1 MTPEVFFCVGAG
13 AALVIGIGVLVYAI
27 RKQDGLSIAAS
38 GSWSLAAGIY
48 LLFAG
53 ASHYGYRLSW
63 LVAKLWGF

>member
-1 MTPEVFFCVGAG
+1 MTSEVFFFGG
-13 AALVIGIGVLVYAI
+13 AALALVVGIGVLIHAI

-48 LLFAG
+48 LLLAA

-63 LVAKLWGF
+63 VVAKLWGF